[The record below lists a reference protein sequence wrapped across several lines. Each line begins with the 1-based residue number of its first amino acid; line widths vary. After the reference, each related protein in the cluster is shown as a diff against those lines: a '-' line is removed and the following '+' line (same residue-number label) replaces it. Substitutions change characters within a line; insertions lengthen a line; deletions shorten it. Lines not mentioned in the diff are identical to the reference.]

1 MAITNRERVG
11 KAVEIL
17 RAGLAPYV
25 EREFASIHKDKALV
39 EARRLLPADDRLNA
53 KKPIAQWDAAV
64 LLKVTWDAWNDIF
77 GRTLGRAERSL
88 VQELREVRNR
98 WAHQES
104 FSSDDAYRSLD
115 SVHRLLLAVS
125 ATEAE
130 EVEKMK
136 MELLRVRFD
145 EQARGEK
152 RKTAG
157 IAIESAATGNFKPWR
172 EVVTPHKDVASG
184 RYQQAEFAADVAGA
198 LGRGDG
204 RVQESGGILPPHL
217 SHRKSEGDAGRCG
230 AVCAHRV

>member
-1 MAITNRERVG
+1 MAITNHERVG
-11 KAVEIL
+11 KAVELL

-25 EREFASIHKDKALV
+25 EREFASAHKDRALA
-39 EARRLLPADDRLNA
+39 EARRLLSPDDRLSA

-64 LLKVTWDAWNDIF
+64 LLKIMWDAWNDIF

-98 WAHQES
+98 WAHQET

-130 EVEKMK
+130 EVEKLK

-157 IAIESAATGNFKPWR
+157 TAITTTYAGHMAQLSVSSQPVMAVALSRAKSAGFS
-172 EVVTPHKDVASG
+172 V
-184 RYQQAEFAADVAGA
+184 
-198 LGRGDG
+198 
-204 RVQESGGILPPHL
+204 
-217 SHRKSEGDAGRCG
+217 
-230 AVCAHRV
+230 

>member
-1 MAITNRERVG
+1 MAITNHERVG
-11 KAVEIL
+11 KAIELL

-25 EREFASIHKDKALV
+25 EREFASIHKDKALA
-39 EARRLLPADDRLNA
+39 EARRLLSSDDRLNA

-64 LLKVTWDAWNDIF
+64 LLKVMWDAWNDIF

-88 VQELREVRNR
+88 AQELREVRNR

-145 EQARGEK
+145 EQARGGSWDDAPVGL
-152 RKTAG
+152 R
-157 IAIESAATGNFKPWR
+157 AAYRVGSPTVIR
-172 EVVTPHKDVASG
+172 V
-184 RYQQAEFAADVAGA
+184 Y
-198 LGRGDG
+198 GRGF
-204 RVQESGGILPPHL
+204 RVA
-217 SHRKSEGDAGRCG
+217 RTD
-230 AVCAHRV
+230 